1 MKSSACTT
9 LREMFVVFCTIAG
22 ELREELG
29 LTRKQ
34 VAIRHIWRLRSTQS
48 SAFNSALIAAMLV
61 ALDILSLSFV
71 SIAATV
77 SRLKRT
83 PVVP

>member
-1 MKSSACTT
+1 MKSSACAT
-9 LREMFVVFCTIAG
+9 LRDMSVVFCTIAG

-48 SAFNSALIAAMLV
+48 FALNSVLIAAMLV
-61 ALDILSLSFV
+61 ALDIVSLSFV
-71 SIAATV
+71 SIAAAV
-77 SRLKRT
+77 SRLEGT